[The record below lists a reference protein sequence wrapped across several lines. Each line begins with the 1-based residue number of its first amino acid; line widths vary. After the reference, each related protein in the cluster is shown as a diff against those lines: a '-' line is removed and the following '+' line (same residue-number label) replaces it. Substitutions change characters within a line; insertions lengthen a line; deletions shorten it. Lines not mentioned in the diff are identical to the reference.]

1 MTARWN
7 ATFGDT
13 FPRERPVD
21 AAPGVPTNPERE
33 AAMTIRC
40 APPALGG
47 EGQFASR
54 ITPSCRMNYKRLTAA

>member
-54 ITPSCRMNYKRLTAA
+54 ITP